1 MKGYEGIPLSEACP
15 RNGGPPSKPLWFIG
29 LLDSEPEASCLQNA
43 WNRSTIVWPCLTNAR
58 NVFSQFSQFS
68 PISVSTKESAIKLS
82 GPSTWHSISRASVN
96 VKLQWLQ
103 WLPATSG
110 RVGTFY
116 LFELKFELF
125 KSEACQSSTL
135 IHGNITSLLP
145 CSSLAPWSL
154 AMQCHAVHLGFHP
167 LRNQK
172 LLHLI
177 LLFTSSLFS
186 IL

>member
-1 MKGYEGIPLSEACP
+1 MNWYEGIPLSEACP

-58 NVFSQFSQFS
+58 NVFSQFS

-116 LFELKFELF
+116 LFELKFELWGLSKQHAHSWKHYQPPSLQF
-125 KSEACQSSTL
+125 TGAMEAC
-135 IHGNITSLLP
+135 HAMP
-145 CSSLAPWSL
+145 CSPSRVSSSSKPEAAPPYTS
-154 AMQCHAVHLGFHP
+154 FYFIP
-167 LRNQK
+167 L
-172 LLHLI
+172 
-177 LLFTSSLFS
+177 
-186 IL
+186 

>member
-1 MKGYEGIPLSEACP
+1 MKGFLWAKPVQGMEVL
-15 RNGGPPSKPLWFIG
+15 PPSPFD
-29 LLDSEPEASCLQNA
+29 LLVCWIQSLKHRVLQNA

-58 NVFSQFSQFS
+58 NAFSQFSQFSQFS

-82 GPSTWHSISRASVN
+82 GPSTWHSISRTSVKN

-116 LFELKFELF
+116 LFELF

-135 IHGNITSLLP
+135 VHGNITSLLP